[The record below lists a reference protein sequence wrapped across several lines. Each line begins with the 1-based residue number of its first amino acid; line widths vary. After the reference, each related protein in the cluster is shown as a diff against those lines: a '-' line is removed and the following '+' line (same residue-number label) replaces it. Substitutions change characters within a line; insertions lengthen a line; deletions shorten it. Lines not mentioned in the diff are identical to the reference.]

1 IAARSMLE
9 AELRLLAQT
18 DDLTGLNNRR
28 WFLELAEQAL
38 RQARRTATPLSV
50 LMIDMDHFKSIND
63 SLGHSVGDLVLMHV
77 SAQCREELR
86 ETDIIGR
93 FGGEEFVIALP
104 DADAS
109 DARAIAERLRVRI
122 EKMQLD
128 GNLAALRLTVT
139 VGIA

>member
-1 IAARSMLE
+1 QCLYLAAGFLLALYFWTDAPLRNIGIGALVLVLPNVTGFITARRLNRGQREAFAALLGALEANEQLQREIAARSMLE

-63 SLGHSVGDLVLMHV
+63 SLGH
-77 SAQCREELR
+77 
-86 ETDIIGR
+86 
-93 FGGEEFVIALP
+93 
-104 DADAS
+104 
-109 DARAIAERLRVRI
+109 
-122 EKMQLD
+122 
-128 GNLAALRLTVT
+128 
-139 VGIA
+139 